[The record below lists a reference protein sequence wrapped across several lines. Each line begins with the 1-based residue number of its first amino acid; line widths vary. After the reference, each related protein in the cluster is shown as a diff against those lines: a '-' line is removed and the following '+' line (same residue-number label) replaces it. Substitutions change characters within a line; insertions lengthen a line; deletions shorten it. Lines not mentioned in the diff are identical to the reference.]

1 MISDDDLLLFHWQ
14 DGLDGTRRREIA
26 AALAQDRELGARYA
40 RLVADLEQLAHT
52 PEPAADELRNA
63 RWQRALADTQHA
75 PAQRARDWR
84 WPLAIAAT
92 LAALAWW
99 PLQRSREPVEA
110 PTVVAGDAVA
120 IAPDDAR
127 IDAGMVA
134 RSVRVQLSDARSGLR
149 NLATQPAEVRA
160 ALVQRW
166 INEQRALA
174 RAADAAGDAQL
185 ARTLRAFEP
194 LLRDLAAGEP
204 QATVGDREQ
213 LAFEWAVMQTKLA
226 AAPSKPSPS
235 GI

>member
-14 DGLDGTRRREIA
+14 DGLDAARRREIA
-26 AALAQDRELGARYA
+26 TALAQDRELGARYA
-40 RLVADLEQLAHT
+40 RLVADLERLAHV
-52 PEPAADELRNA
+52 PDPAADDLRNA
-63 RWQRALADTQHA
+63 RWQRALADAQRV
-75 PAQRARDWR
+75 PQRARDWR

-99 PLQRSREPVEA
+99 PLQHRRDATDVPGGVA
-110 PTVVAGDAVA
+110 LTPTAVTS
-120 IAPDDAR
+120 DDAR
-127 IDAGMVA
+127 IDAGSVA

-149 NLATQPAEVRA
+149 TLSSQPTEVRA

-166 INEQRALA
+166 INDQRALA